1 MATILVTGGLGQLG
15 IELVPALQRT
25 YGRDR
30 VIVTDLRSADG
41 HPLDGHFELLDATDA
56 SALQKLIEKHRIT
69 QIYHLAAVLSATAE
83 QHPLRAWQ
91 VNMESLLHVLEAA
104 RHFGIDQVYWPSSIG
119 VFGPETPKTMT
130 PQYAPANPLTTYGI
144 SKLAGERW
152 CAYYH
157 QRYGLDV
164 RSLRYPG
171 LIGYSAQPGGGT
183 TDYAVDIFFQAVEK
197 GRYTCYLKPDT
208 RLPMMYMDDAVK
220 ATIRLME
227 APRAALRV
235 DFSYNLA
242 GMSFTPQELAAAIR
256 NVIPGFEIEYAP
268 DFRQQIADSWPQSI
282 DDGYARQDW
291 GWNPE
296 FDLDRM
302 VAEMLHNI
310 RRLRNSAA

>member
-30 VIVTDLRSADG
+30 VIVTDVRNADG
-41 HPLDGHFELLDATDA
+41 HPLDGQFEQLDATDA
-56 SALQKLIEKHRIT
+56 SALQQLIDKHGIT

-91 VNMESLLHVLEAA
+91 VNMDSLLHVLEAA
-104 RHFGIDQVYWPSSIG
+104 RHFGLERVYWPSSIG
-119 VFGPETPKTMT
+119 VFGPETPKTRT
-130 PQYAPANPLTTYGI
+130 PQYALANPLTTYGI

-183 TDYAVDIFFQAVEK
+183 TDYAVDIFFQAVDK

-208 RLPMMYMDDAVK
+208 RLPMMYMDDAVE

-227 APRAALRV
+227 APRKALRV

-242 GMSFTPQELAAAIR
+242 GMSFTPHELAAAIQ
-256 NVIPGFEIEYAP
+256 NVIPGFVIDYAP

-282 DDGYARQDW
+282 DDGYAREDW
-291 GWNPE
+291 GWTPA

-302 VAEMLHNI
+302 VSEMLHNI